1 VHELSICQGVLE
13 VAMATLENLP
23 PPVPRVERVTVRVG
37 RLTAVVPDSL
47 HCYFDLLTPG
57 TLLDGA
63 ELVIEEI
70 PIRGRCADCVAEF
83 EIDTLS
89 FVCPRCGSGFVE
101 LYSGRELEVVSLE
114 TAEEVP
120 CAG

>member
-1 VHELSICQGVLE
+1 VHELSISHGVLE
-13 VAMATLENLP
+13 VALAALECLP

-47 HCYFDLLTPG
+47 HYHFDLLIPG
-57 TLLDGA
+57 TSLEGA

-70 PIRGRCADCVAEF
+70 PIRGRCAECVAEF

-101 LYSGRELEVVSLE
+101 LYSGRELDVVSRE
-114 TAEEVP
+114 TVEEVP
-120 CAG
+120 RAG

>member
-13 VAMATLENLP
+13 VAMTTLGTLA

-47 HCYFDLLTPG
+47 RYHFDVLTPG
-57 TLLDGA
+57 TSLEGA